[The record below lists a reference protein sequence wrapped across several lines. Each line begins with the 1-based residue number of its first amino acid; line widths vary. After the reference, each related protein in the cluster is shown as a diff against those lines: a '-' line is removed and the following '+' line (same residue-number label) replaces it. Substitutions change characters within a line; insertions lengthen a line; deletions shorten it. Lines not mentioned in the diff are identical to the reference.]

1 MVPATGPGQVV
12 GCLRKAEHGSGDG
25 EGFDVIVLWDLDG
38 TLLLDNSPEGG
49 LGVFTQALREVSGHE
64 PVSVP
69 DRHGKV
75 DWQILDLIRQ
85 GAGLPASFAGPLTR
99 RFKELSEEWYSKPA
113 NACTPVLGV
122 ADALRAVHEQ
132 GWVNALIT
140 GNSKVR
146 ARVKL
151 KSAGFD
157 LDVFDWGHSFFGEI
171 YPDRAALAQAAARGV
186 HQGVL
191 VGDTGGDGVAANAGG
206 FAFVAVTTGGN
217 AAETFTKFGP
227 VLVVS
232 DWAKQL
238 DDFVATVQPLAR

>member
-1 MVPATGPGQVV
+1 M
-12 GCLRKAEHGSGDG
+12 
-25 EGFDVIVLWDLDG
+25 IVLWDLDG
-38 TLLLDNSPEGG
+38 TLVLDNSPDGG
-49 LGVFTQALREVSGHE
+49 LGVFSQALREVSGHE
-64 PVSVP
+64 APAIP

-75 DWQILDLIRQ
+75 DWQILEEIRE
-85 GAGLPASFAGPLTR
+85 GAMLPASFAGPLTR

-113 NACTPVLGV
+113 NACDPVPGV
-122 ADALRAVHEQ
+122 AEALRAVHGH

-151 KSAGFD
+151 QSAGYD

-171 YPDRAALAQAAARGV
+171 YPDRAALAQAAARAV

-217 AAETFTKFGP
+217 EPETFTKYGP
-227 VLVVS
+227 VLVIE
-232 DWAKQL
+232 DWTAQL
-238 DDFVATVQPLAR
+238 PDFVETIGKLAR